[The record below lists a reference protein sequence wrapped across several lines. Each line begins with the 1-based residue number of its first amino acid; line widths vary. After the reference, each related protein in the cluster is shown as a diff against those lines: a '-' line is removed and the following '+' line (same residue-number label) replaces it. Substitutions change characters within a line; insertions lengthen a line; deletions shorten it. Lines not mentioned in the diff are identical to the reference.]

1 MDIILING
9 KIRTMDNK
17 RSIVEAVAIA
27 DGKISAVGS
36 IDEMLKLKKENTKV
50 LDLNRKTVLPGFND
64 SHVHLLNYGYSL
76 TKVDCS
82 GARSIDEVVERGK
95 TFISEKSIKSG
106 EWVLGR
112 GWNDIMFKE
121 KRELNRYDLDRISPD
136 HPISFTRICEH
147 ITVANSKALELCKI
161 SSGTPQPVGGQFDVD
176 EKGEPTG
183 IFREAA
189 RYMIYKNIPD
199 VNKEDIKTMLRKV
212 MEKASSLGI
221 TSVQTDDFD
230 TFANRDYD
238 TIIQAYRELAK
249 EGELPVRVY
258 QQCILPEPER
268 LVTFLEKG
276 YKTGQGDSFYR
287 IGPLKLLTDGSLG
300 AGTAYL
306 KEPYSDE
313 PDTKGIS
320 VFTQE
325 ELDHLVTTAHK
336 GGMQILTHAIGD
348 GAMEM
353 CFRSFERALESMPK
367 DDPRFGIVH
376 LQITDEELLRNFR
389 EQSVIAFAEP
399 ICVNNDLHMAES
411 RVGHERIINSYKYR
425 TLLDKGVRMCISS
438 DCPVDSLDPM
448 DSLYVATTRKDYS
461 GYPEDGWY
469 PEEKLTMDQAV
480 YCFTMGSAYASFEE
494 DIKGSIEPGKLAD
507 IVVLSDDPFES
518 YEQEIRRIKPVMTIM
533 NGDIYYGIHILAS

>member
-1 MDIILING
+1 
-9 KIRTMDNK
+9 
-17 RSIVEAVAIA
+17 
-27 DGKISAVGS
+27 
-36 IDEMLKLKKENTKV
+36 
-50 LDLNRKTVLPGFND
+50 
-64 SHVHLLNYGYSL
+64 
-76 TKVDCS
+76 
-82 GARSIDEVVERGK
+82 
-95 TFISEKSIKSG
+95 
-106 EWVLGR
+106 
-112 GWNDIMFKE
+112 
-121 KRELNRYDLDRISPD
+121 
-136 HPISFTRICEH
+136 
-147 ITVANSKALELCKI
+147 
-161 SSGTPQPVGGQFDVD
+161 
-176 EKGEPTG
+176 
-183 IFREAA
+183 
-189 RYMIYKNIPD
+189 
-199 VNKEDIKTMLRKV
+199 
-212 MEKASSLGI
+212 
-221 TSVQTDDFD
+221 
-230 TFANRDYD
+230 
-238 TIIQAYRELAK
+238 
-249 EGELPVRVY
+249 
-258 QQCILPEPER
+258 EPER

-425 TLLDKGVRMCISS
+425 TLLDNGVRMCISS

-480 YCFTMGSAYASFEE
+480 YSFTMGSAYASFEE
-494 DIKGSIEPGKLAD
+494 NIKGSIEPGKLAD
-507 IVVLSDDPFES
+507 VVVLSGDPFEA
-518 YEQEIRRIKPVMTIM
+518 YEQDIRRIKPVMTIM
-533 NGDIYYGIHILAS
+533 NGTIRYEKL

>member
-1 MDIILING
+1 MDLILING
-9 KIRTMDNK
+9 IIRTMDSERK
-17 RSIVEAVAIA
+17 IVEAVAIS
-27 DGKISAVGS
+27 DGKISAAGS
-36 IDEMLKLKKENTKV
+36 NDEILKLAEENTKIV
-50 LDLNRKTVLPGFND
+50 DLDGKTALPGFND

-82 GARSIDEVVERGK
+82 GARSIDEIVERGEK
-95 TFISEKSIKSG
+95 FISEKGIKEG
-106 EWVLGR
+106 DWVLGR
-112 GWNDIMFKE
+112 GWNDIMFME
-121 KRELNRYDLDRISPD
+121 QRELNRYDLDRISPD
-136 HPISFTRICEH
+136 HPMSFTRICEH
-147 ITVANSKALELCKI
+147 ITVANSKALELCKV
-161 SSGTPQPVGGQFDVD
+161 SSSTPQPLGGQFDID
-176 EKGEPTG
+176 ENGEPTG

-189 RYMIYKNIPD
+189 RYLIYENIPD
-199 VNKEDIKTMLRKV
+199 VDKEDIKSILKQV
-212 MEKASSLGI
+212 MKITSSLGI

-238 TIIQAYRELAK
+238 MIIQAYRELAK

-268 LVTFLEKG
+268 LETFLGKG
-276 YKTGQGDSFYR
+276 YKTGLGDSFYR

-313 PDTKGIS
+313 SDTKGIS

-353 CFRSFERALESMPK
+353 CFRSFERALESMPNE
-367 DDPRFGIVH
+367 DPRFGIVH
-376 LQITDEELLRNFR
+376 LQITDEELLKSFK
-389 EQSVIAFAEP
+389 EQNVIAFAEP

-411 RVGHERIINSYKYR
+411 RVGHERIKNSYKYR
-425 TLLDKGVRMCISS
+425 TLLDNGVRMCISS
-438 DCPVDSLDPM
+438 DCPVDSLNPM

-461 GYPEDGWY
+461 GYPEGGWY
-469 PEEKLTMDQAV
+469 SEEKLTMDQAV

-494 DIKGSIEPGKLAD
+494 KVKGSIEPGKLAD
-507 IVVLSDDPFES
+507 IVVLSGDPFEA
-518 YEQEIRRIKPVMTIM
+518 YEQEIRKIIPEMTIM
-533 NGDIYYGIHILAS
+533 NGAIRYEK

>member
-1 MDIILING
+1 MDLILING
-9 KIRTMDNK
+9 IIRTMDSERK
-17 RSIVEAVAIA
+17 IVEAVAIS
-27 DGKISAVGS
+27 DGKISAAGS
-36 IDEMLKLKKENTKV
+36 NDEILKLAEENTKIV
-50 LDLNRKTVLPGFND
+50 DLDGKTALPGFND

-82 GARSIDEVVERGK
+82 GARSIDEIVERGK
-95 TFISEKSIKSG
+95 KFISEKGIKEG
-106 EWVLGR
+106 DWVLGR
-112 GWNDIMFKE
+112 GWNDIMFME
-121 KRELNRYDLDRISPD
+121 QRELNRYDLDRISPD
-136 HPISFTRICEH
+136 HPMSFTRICEH
-147 ITVANSKALELCKI
+147 ITVANSKALELCKV
-161 SSGTPQPVGGQFDVD
+161 SSSTSQPLGGQFDID
-176 EKGEPTG
+176 ENGEPTG

-189 RYMIYKNIPD
+189 RYMIYENIPD
-199 VNKEDIKTMLRKV
+199 VDKEDIKSMLKQV
-212 MEKASSLGI
+212 MKITSSLGI

-238 TIIQAYRELAK
+238 MIIQSYRELAK

-268 LVTFLEKG
+268 LETFLGKG
-276 YKTGQGDSFYR
+276 YKTGLGDSFYR

-313 PDTKGIS
+313 SDTKGIS

-325 ELDHLVTTAHK
+325 ELDHLITTAHK

-353 CFRSFERALESMPK
+353 CFRSFERALESMPNE
-367 DDPRFGIVH
+367 DPRFGIVH
-376 LQITDEELLRNFR
+376 LQITDEELLKSFK
-389 EQSVIAFAEP
+389 EQNVIAFAEP

-411 RVGHERIINSYKYR
+411 RVGHERILNSYKYR
-425 TLLDKGVRMCISS
+425 TLLDNGVRMCISS
-438 DCPVDSLDPM
+438 DCPVDSLNPM

-461 GYPEDGWY
+461 GYPEGGWY

-494 DIKGSIEPGKLAD
+494 KVKGSIEPGKFAD
-507 IVVLSDDPFES
+507 IVVLSDDPYEA
-518 YEQEIRRIKPVMTIM
+518 YEQEIRKIEPVMTIM
-533 NGDIYYGIHILAS
+533 NGAIRYEK